1 MRIQLINFELN
12 FCSNAM
18 ERFTVTD
25 LLPGHNYIV
34 QVMLRL
40 DHESLPYQT
49 VSIQKSHSRHCFATT
64 SSQNQ
69 LPKTFKQAKRLQKKI
84 SQKREYP
91 QIQQYEDNN
100 VIVPWSQNRFR

>member
-1 MRIQLINFELN
+1 
-12 FCSNAM
+12 M
-18 ERFTVTD
+18 ERYTVTD

-34 QVMLRL
+34 QVMLRR

-49 VSIQKSHSRHCFATT
+49 VNIQKNHSRHCFAPI

-69 LPKTFKQAKRLQKKI
+69 LPKTIKPGKRSQKKI

-91 QIQQYEDNN
+91 PIQQYEDNN
-100 VIVPWSQNRFR
+100 VIVP